1 MAEWA
6 SILLTSLKVA
16 LLILEKQK
24 SKPVEERRASL
35 AELDDAVRKAKEKK
49 DASDLSKWFGGRI

>member
-1 MAEWA
+1 
-6 SILLTSLKVA
+6 
-16 LLILEKQK
+16 LEKQK

-35 AELDDAVRKAKEKK
+35 AELDDAVKKAKEKK